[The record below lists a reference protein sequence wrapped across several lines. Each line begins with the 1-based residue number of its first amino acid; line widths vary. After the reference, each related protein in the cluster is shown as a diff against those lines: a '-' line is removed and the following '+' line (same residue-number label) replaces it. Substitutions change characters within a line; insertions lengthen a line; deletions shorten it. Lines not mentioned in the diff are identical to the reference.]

1 MPARAFPAGA
11 GVVQYWMLRSD
22 LVATFV
28 LIADTGSLNAA
39 AGKLGVARSVVS
51 ERLAALETD
60 LGAHL
65 VTRSTRGLSLT
76 PAGELFLEHARG
88 LLAAMDAA
96 RDAVADTGGMLTGRL
111 RIAVPAALANTW
123 LAPILA
129 HFLEAHPRI
138 SMEVASSDRT
148 IDIVQEGFDLAIRG
162 GRLPSSDLIAR
173 RLTTGRRVVVCSPR
187 YAERHSTPKTIAE
200 LSDHVSLV
208 YRNRRIAQDW
218 TFRAGQGKRSARI
231 SGRFEAD
238 DGTLLR
244 NAALEGVG
252 VTLMPTFLVA
262 RDLLDGRLIRIDVG
276 AEPDIDTI
284 AGVFPRAHRGMP
296 RLRAFLDHVQAA
308 FGDPPPWDREL
319 AAAGLISLD

>member
-1 MPARAFPAGA
+1 
-11 GVVQYWMLRSD
+11 MLRSD

-76 PAGELFLEHARG
+76 AAGELFLEHARG

-111 RIAVPAALANTW
+111 RVAVPAALANAW

-129 HFLEAHPRI
+129 QFLEAHPRI

-162 GRLPSSDLIAR
+162 GRLPSSDLISRQLTSTR
-173 RLTTGRRVVVCSPR
+173 RILVCAPC
-187 YAERHSTPKTIAE
+187 YAEKNGVPASIAE
-200 LSDHVSLV
+200 MSQHTALI
-208 YRNRRIAQDW
+208 YRNRRITQHV
-218 TFRAGQGKRSARI
+218 TFRTEKGIRSARVA
-231 SGRFEAD
+231 GRFEAD

-244 NAALEGVG
+244 EAAIGGVG
-252 VTLMPTFLVA
+252 ISLLPTFLVM
-262 RDLLDGRLIRIDVG
+262 RDLLAGRLIAIDVG
-276 AEPDIDTI
+276 AEPESNVI
-284 AGVFPRAHRGMP
+284 AALYPRANRGMP
-296 RLRAFLDHVQAA
+296 RVSALIDHIKAA
-308 FGDPPPWDREL
+308 LGDPPPWDREL
-319 AAAGLISLD
+319 AAAGFFSRD